1 MSKNNADF
9 KQTLWK
15 TADSLRGQMDSA
27 EYKHLVLGLIFL
39 KFISDSFTEQR
50 EKIKEMVTNPDSD
63 FFISKNLSDINKED
77 LEDRDYYTQDNVFWV
92 PESAR
97 WETLREQAKQHD
109 IGAIIDRAMV
119 DIESENQSLKGK
131 LDKRFGRTEL
141 QAGKL
146 GELIDLISTIG
157 FSEDQNSGDM
167 LGEVYEYFLGQFAS
181 AEGKKGGEFYTPR
194 HVVKT
199 LVAVLSPYKGRV
211 YDPCCGSGGMFVQS
225 EEFVRSHGGRRD
237 DISIYGQESNP
248 TTWRLAAMN
257 LSIRGFSADLGKE
270 FGDTFSNDQFPDY
283 KFDFVLANPFF
294 NDSDW
299 GGEKHLEDKRWK
311 FGIPPE
317 SNANFAWVQ
326 HIVHKLKKRGRAGI
340 VLANASLTSNTSG
353 ENLIRQRL
361 IESNIVESI
370 VELPNK
376 LFTNFSG
383 PVCIWFLNNA
393 KTSNEILLINAQD
406 LGRDVDS
413 KLKVLEDDDITKISE
428 TIKKWRLDEG
438 YLDEPNFCKLVSLD
452 EIKSKNFTLS
462 TKRYV
467 YEETKKHQYSSL
479 DELSSLFL
487 SFETK
492 QKEIEEINNR
502 ISMKFKSLGFNKSTD
517 SKILPHHNEL
527 PFDETLQ
534 GIADLIFRAWFVEFN
549 PIFFPEIEQK
559 DRNIQL
565 WFSKERK
572 TSELGEIPKGW
583 EVKQIKDIFRVS
595 IGRTPPRKEFHWF
608 TDDKHNGIPWVSIAD
623 LKNANVY
630 QKNTAEFL
638 TPEAVEKFNV
648 PVVKKGTAILSFKLT
663 VGRVAMA
670 GMPLATNEAI
680 AHFDPKENSELNTFI
695 FYFFRNFPFD
705 SLGSTSSIG
714 TAINSSILKDLKI
727 ILPPEELI
735 KVFDQTIK
743 VFLERADID

>member
-1 MSKNNADF
+1 MSKKTTEF

-63 FFISKNLSDINKED
+63 FFISENLSDINKED

-97 WETLREQAKQHD
+97 WETLREQAKQHE

-119 DIESENQSLKGK
+119 YIESENQSLKGK

-157 FSEDQNSGDM
+157 FSEDQNSGDV

-270 FGDTFSNDQFPDY
+270 FGDTFSNDQFPDL

-317 SNANFAWVQ
+317 QNANFAWVQ

-393 KTSNEILLINAQD
+393 KTTNEILLINAQD

-413 KLKVLEDDDITKISE
+413 KLKVLEDNDITKISE

-467 YEETKKHQYSSL
+467 YEETKKRQYSSL

-492 QKEIEEINNR
+492 QKEIEEINSR

-670 GMPLATNEAI
+670 GMPLTTNEAI

-714 TAINSSILKDLKI
+714 TAINSGILKDLKI
-727 ILPPEELI
+727 ILPPQELI